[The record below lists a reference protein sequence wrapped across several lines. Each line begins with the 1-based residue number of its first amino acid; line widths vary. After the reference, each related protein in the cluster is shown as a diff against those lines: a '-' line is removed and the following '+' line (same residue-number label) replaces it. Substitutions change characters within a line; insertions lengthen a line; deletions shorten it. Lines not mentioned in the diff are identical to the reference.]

1 MVAVFRLQGP
11 QDLFQKLKHEYVTLN
26 SNPTDSYGAY
36 NFFVT
41 AWHLLDWLY
50 PGDANKS
57 VRSKLRGSEPLLQV
71 LDHLASGAKHFEID
85 PKRHTSVRK
94 TGGPPSWAE
103 IPFSQSPGRR
113 PVNSNV
119 LYVFL
124 DGPAATRYGPYVSV
138 TDLASKVVD
147 FWEQRLNSSQSSVG
161 SQGSP

>member
-1 MVAVFRLQGP
+1 MAAVFKLQSP
-11 QDLFQKLKHEYVTLN
+11 QDLFQKLKHERAALN
-26 SNPTDSYGAY
+26 SDPDDSYAAY

-50 PGDANKS
+50 PGDANKPA
-57 VRSKLRGSEPLLQV
+57 RSKLRKSEPLLQV

-103 IPFSQSPGRR
+103 IPFGQSPGKR
-113 PVNSNV
+113 PVNANV

-124 DGPAATRYGPYVSV
+124 DGPATTRYGSYVSV

-147 FWEQRLNSSQSSVG
+147 FWQQQLSSS
-161 SQGSP
+161 